1 MVGTAT
7 VFCCGGLFFSASVL
21 FWLRA
26 QVCVSATVKLV
37 RGAIDQET
45 WLGHVETFFA
55 ALRWLRTAVVVV
67 VFVVLCSWLVVTV
80 AFVLA
85 QMSGS
90 QVMRV
95 DIVPSMWAVSMTAVM
110 VCLGVGMLWIGDQR
124 WDYSEKIVTGEK
136 SLGESREC
144 SFLLPKNIYE

>member
-7 VFCCGGLFFSASVL
+7 VLCCDGLFFSASVL

-37 RGAIDQET
+37 RGVIDQET

-55 ALRWLRTAVVVV
+55 ALRWLRTAVVV

-110 VCLGVGMLWIGDQR
+110 VCLGVGMVWIGDQR

-136 SLGESREC
+136 SLGEGREC

>member
-1 MVGTAT
+1 MVGNAT
-7 VFCCGGLFFSASVL
+7 VLCCGGLFFSASVL

-26 QVCVSATVKLV
+26 QVCVSVTVKLV
-37 RGAIDQET
+37 RGDIDQEA
-45 WLGHVETFFA
+45 WLGHVEMFFA
-55 ALRWLRTAVVVV
+55 ALRWLRTAVVV

-136 SLGESREC
+136 NLGGRQGV
-144 SFLLPKNIYE
+144 